1 MKPSNLLETQ
11 PMDSVFQDSG
21 IEGLVARLVRYLAE
35 ENHDEFGE
43 IEWEKYK
50 SWQVERRLSQFT
62 AVDVNSIE
70 WWELLSNTSH
80 NYKSDY
86 EAIWCR
92 LLNEKVSILKT
103 HNIIATNG
111 QYITNQNDWLK
122 ICDSIQH
129 PEQMQVLLDLNP
141 VKEKL
146 LIENQPLR
154 NMMAFEERD
163 LLSLALLV
171 ILDPKL
177 SIYFARMGQKFVLLE
192 EIMLD

>member
-146 LIENQPLR
+146 LIEMKVILLNNTEEWRPD
-154 NMMAFEERD
+154 FEEVKQY
-163 LLSLALLV
+163 LVSAKNVALFSPCWMQVAKSLQHL
-171 ILDPKL
+171 
-177 SIYFARMGQKFVLLE
+177 
-192 EIMLD
+192 

>member
-1 MKPSNLLETQ
+1 M
-11 PMDSVFQDSG
+11 
-21 IEGLVARLVRYLAE
+21 ARLVRYLTE

-146 LIENQPLR
+146 LIEMKVILLNNTEEWRPD
-154 NMMAFEERD
+154 FEEVKQY
-163 LLSLALLV
+163 LVSAKNVALFSPCWMQVAKSLQHL
-171 ILDPKL
+171 
-177 SIYFARMGQKFVLLE
+177 
-192 EIMLD
+192 